1 MAFQE
6 ILFQF
11 FQFFV
16 GILIVNDG
24 FSYDIRGG
32 NDVQKKGFKTRKL
45 EGESIELAL
54 IF

>member
-24 FSYDIRGG
+24 FSYGIRGG
-32 NDVQKKGFKTRKL
+32 NGVQKKKL
-45 EGESIELAL
+45 QNQKNLRENQ
-54 IF
+54 

>member
-6 ILFQF
+6 ILFRL

-16 GILIVNDG
+16 GIWIVNDG

-32 NDVQKKGFKTRKL
+32 NDVQKKASKPENLR
-45 EGESIELAL
+45 ENQSN
-54 IF
+54 

>member
-11 FQFFV
+11 LQFFV

-32 NDVQKKGFKTRKL
+32 NDVQKKRLQNQKT
-45 EGESIELAL
+45 
-54 IF
+54 

>member
-6 ILFQF
+6 ILFRL

-16 GILIVNDG
+16 VIWIVNDG

-32 NDVQKKGFKTRKL
+32 NSVQKKKASKPENLR
-45 EGESIELAL
+45 ENQ
-54 IF
+54 

>member
-1 MAFQE
+1 MTFQE

-32 NDVQKKGFKTRKL
+32 NDVQKKKASKPENLR
-45 EGESIELAL
+45 ENQ
-54 IF
+54 

>member
-6 ILFQF
+6 ILFQL

-45 EGESIELAL
+45 EGKSIELAL

>member
-1 MAFQE
+1 MTFQE

-32 NDVQKKGFKTRKL
+32 NDVQKKRLQNQKT
-45 EGESIELAL
+45 
-54 IF
+54 